1 MQRDAYLATFFW
13 ILVVLWMAF
22 IFYCSA
28 QPATQS
34 KDLSSGLTDF
44 VVQAMNRWL
53 PAIKVNTECLHGF
66 LRKLAHF
73 LIYLLLGVLVM
84 QAMRASGITGKRAI
98 VASLLTCVLYAVSDE
113 LHQFF
118 VPNRGAQITDVI
130 LDSFGSSLGIFLA
143 SVGWRVGGR
152 SERKKV

>member
-73 LIYLLLGVLVM
+73 VIYLLLGVLVT
-84 QAMRASGITGKRAI
+84 GYEGKRYYGQESYCCQFAYMRLVCCFRR
-98 VASLLTCVLYAVSDE
+98 VASVFCA
-113 LHQFF
+113 
-118 VPNRGAQITDVI
+118 
-130 LDSFGSSLGIFLA
+130 
-143 SVGWRVGGR
+143 
-152 SERKKV
+152 